1 MHHTQKFTRT
11 GVVVCIQGNVVIEN
25 NFFRKYIL
33 WSFKLNHYNQIT
45 TQPCLQGRCQLAYK
59 GVTDFNSL
67 ISKNVSK
74 MYLWKMSNLND
85 LWSKNEVKNYGICH
99 LIIREF
105 CMMELP
111 YK

>member
-1 MHHTQKFTRT
+1 MEKRKKKNKSEYKFKKSYNLYYMLYLSIKTSKQYKVVQKTIPT
-11 GVVVCIQGNVVIEN
+11 C
-25 NFFRKYIL
+25 K
-33 WSFKLNHYNQIT
+33 
-45 TQPCLQGRCQLAYK
+45 A
-59 GVTDFNSL
+59 VTFFNSL

-85 LWSKNEVKNYGICH
+85 LWSKNKVKNYGICH
-99 LIIREF
+99 LLVREF